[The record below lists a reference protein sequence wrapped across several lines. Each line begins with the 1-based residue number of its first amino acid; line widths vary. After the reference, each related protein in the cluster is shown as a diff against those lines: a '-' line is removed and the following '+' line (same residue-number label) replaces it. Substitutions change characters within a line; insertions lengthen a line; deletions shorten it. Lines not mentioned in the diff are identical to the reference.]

1 MQICLECEQAFDG
14 DKCWVCAARLEDIKE
29 TFSLSILVA
38 GAGLV
43 GSLIAAFIYP
53 RLELNSLWIFLL
65 PGMIFVPLATVLVLD
80 HFARL
85 ARYALFVRIV
95 FVLVA
100 AVPVLYAAFFFLN
113 GVLDGNAPVEA
124 QALVSRKA
132 LNYGEGPRYILD
144 VRLSWNQKPVE
155 GSVGVT
161 HQTFSAVEPG
171 DTVHLLVHPGA
182 FSTPWYDEDLLSKGN
197 DAVRLNPR

>member
-1 MQICLECEQAFDG
+1 MP
-14 DKCWVCAARLEDIKE
+14 
-29 TFSLSILVA
+29 VA
-38 GAGLV
+38 GVGLV
-43 GSLIAAFIYP
+43 GSLIAAFTYP
-53 RLELNSLWIFLL
+53 TLGLNSLGIFLL
-65 PGMIFVPLATVLVLD
+65 PSTIIVPLTTVLVLD

-85 ARYALFVRIV
+85 ARYALAVRIM

-113 GVLDGNAPVEA
+113 GALDGNAPVEA

-132 LNYGEGPRYILD
+132 VNYSEGPRYILD
-144 VRLSWNQKPVE
+144 VRLSWNHKPSE

-161 HQTFSAVEPG
+161 HQTFSAVKPG

-182 FSTPWYDEDLLSKGN
+182 FSTPWYDEKLLSSGHDVVK
-197 DAVRLNPR
+197 LNSR